1 MNKVLSTLTGTK
13 VDNPKSVI
21 DQGFVGNSSATAG
34 CLIKT
39 NLVYSICNGIV
50 IATGIDPSNS
60 TLTITV
66 EVNSQKWIRY
76 CRLASDEIP
85 TIGQIVKTGDLLGV
99 AHKGL
104 MRLEYCTAEKSQFPV
119 RELNTQLYKH
129 DPTPII
135 FGGTV

>member
-39 NLVYSICNGIV
+39 NLVYSICTGTILAV
-50 IATGIDPSNS
+50 GIDPSNN

-66 EVNSQKWIRY
+66 EVSSQKWIRY
-76 CRLASDEIP
+76 CRLVVDELP
-85 TIGQIVKTGDLLGV
+85 DVGKQIQVGDFLGIT
-99 AHKGL
+99 HKGL

-119 RELNTQLYKH
+119 RELNYQLYKH

>member
-39 NLVYSICNGIV
+39 NLVYSICNGTILA
-50 IATGIDPSNS
+50 IGIDPFNN

-66 EVNSQKWIRY
+66 EVSSQKWIRY
-76 CRLASDEIP
+76 CRLVADELP
-85 TIGQIVKTGDLLGV
+85 DVGKQIQVGDFLGV
-99 AHKGL
+99 AYRGL

-119 RELNTQLYKH
+119 RELNYQLYKH